1 LKENGAVFM
10 EVDHD
15 QSQVIVETMK
25 VLPPELED
33 TLDLLKPSDE
43 LVNARLTN
51 PTSTTFIDTD
61 KIHFER

>member
-1 LKENGAVFM
+1 M

-15 QSQVIVETMK
+15 RRQVIVETMK
-25 VLPPELED
+25 VLAPESEA
-33 TLDLLKPSDE
+33 TIEMLKPSDE
-43 LVNARLTN
+43 LVTARLTT